1 MRVLLA
7 QLNTTIA
14 DLRGNVAAI
23 VAACDA
29 ARSQGAGV
37 VLTPELA
44 VLGYPPLDLLE
55 REELLRACL
64 DQRAELAAASRGLV
78 LVVGNALP
86 SEHGADGVRRRPA
99 RNAADVFV
107 DGTHVG
113 TVAKRL
119 LPTYDVFDE
128 DRYFEPGTTAQVFE
142 FAGRRVG
149 LTICEDIWSD
159 DDTGPRRYA
168 VDPVDELVAAG
179 ADCILNLSASPFDLG
194 KGARRLALLRA
205 VAADHG
211 VPVAYCNLV
220 GGNDSLVF
228 DGRSFAID
236 GHGRL
241 LGVAAGFAADTLVVD
256 LPAAV
261 DPRDGAAP
269 STEVPASLLLPAA
282 DEARAALVLGL
293 RDYIGKC
300 GFRDVV
306 LGLSGG
312 IDSALT
318 AAIAVEALGADAV
331 LGVAMPGPYSSDHS
345 VSDALA
351 LAQNLGIRCPII
363 SIADT
368 YATLSATL
376 APELDRPG
384 TDRTGVTRQN
394 LQARARGVVLMAL
407 SNHTGRMLL
416 TTGNKSEIA
425 VGYCTLYGDMNGGLA
440 VIGDLPKMLVYEV
453 ARTYNRRGVVIPL
466 NTLEKPPSAELAPDQ
481 RDDDTLPPYPVLDRI
496 LESYLVDRATAS
508 QISDAL
514 GFDLALVQRIVRLVE
529 LNEYKRRQAAPI
541 LRVTR
546 KAFGGGRRIPMARR
560 LPPGAIA

>member
-23 VAACDA
+23 VASCDR
-29 ARSQGAGV
+29 ARQLGAEV

-55 REELLRACL
+55 REEMLRACEEL
-64 DQRAELAAASRGLV
+64 RPELAAASRGLT
-78 LVVGNALP
+78 LIAGTALASP
-86 SEHGADGVRRRPA
+86 TPAAGVRRRPA
-99 RNAADVFV
+99 QNAADVFI
-107 DGTHVG
+107 DGHHVG

-128 DRYFEPGTTAQVFE
+128 DRYFEPGTEARVFDIC
-142 FAGRRVG
+142 GRRVG
-149 LTICEDIWSD
+149 ITICEDIWSD
-159 DDTGPRRYA
+159 DDTGPRRYD
-168 VDPVDELVAAG
+168 VDPVDALVAAG

-236 GHGRL
+236 GHGAI
-241 LGVAAGFAADTLVVD
+241 LGVAAGFAADAVVVD

-261 DPRDGAAP
+261 
-269 STEVPASLLLPAA
+269 VPGGRVGGRSDVPKSLLQPAA

-345 VSDALA
+345 VHDALA
-351 LAQNLGIRCPII
+351 LAANLGIRCPIV

-368 YATLSATL
+368 YATLCATL
-376 APELDRPG
+376 APELERPG
-384 TDRTGVTRQN
+384 TDRAGVTRQN
-394 LQARARGVVLMAL
+394 LQARARGVVLMAI

-453 ARTYNRRGVVIPL
+453 ARTYNRDRVVIPE
-466 NTLEKPPSAELAPDQ
+466 NTLQKPPSAELAPGQ

-496 LESYLVDRATAS
+496 LESYLVDRATAN
-508 QISDAL
+508 QISEAT